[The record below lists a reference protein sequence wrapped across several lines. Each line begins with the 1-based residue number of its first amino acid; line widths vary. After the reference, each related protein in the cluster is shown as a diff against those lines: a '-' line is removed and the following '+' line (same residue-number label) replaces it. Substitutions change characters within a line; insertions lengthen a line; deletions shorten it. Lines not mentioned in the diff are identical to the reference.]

1 MKYPIP
7 PSSQTA
13 TAEISVHGNVL
24 AENSSVCETESRSY
38 PRDGSLV
45 HSSQDRRRGKAN
57 GERTNFI
64 SPRRIHP
71 AHGPNHPDVHRALEL
86 NGRAHLRGFTGKPK
100 QRETGQVGPPGRAL
114 ELRGQSGPN
123 GQSSK
128 VSIPRRRLLVVSD
141 VERSCLH
148 AADAGWRQSSAAG
161 FPHGTA
167 GSRSWRPAYRCR

>member
-24 AENSSVCETESRSY
+24 AENSSLCETETRSH
-38 PRDGSLV
+38 PRDSSLV

-57 GERTNFI
+57 GERTNLI

-71 AHGPNHPDVHRALEL
+71 AHGPNRPDVHRALEL
-86 NGRAHLRGFTGKPK
+86 NGRAHIRGFTGKPN

-123 GQSSK
+123 GQPGK
-128 VSIPRRRLLVVSD
+128 VSISRRRLLVVSD
-141 VERSCLH
+141 IVRSCFRS
-148 AADAGWRQSSAAG
+148 ADAGWCQISAAG
-161 FPHGTA
+161 FPSGTA
-167 GSRSWRPAYRCR
+167 GSRSWRPGYRCR